1 MFNFGILGMNARN
14 LQYIKKQN
22 PRKAVRLAD
31 NKLQTKKFL
40 GERGIPF
47 AETYAVI
54 RSRKQ
59 LVNFDFSTL
68 PAKNFVLKPNHG
80 SKGRGVCILKKL
92 WKGPLPEEKRSFF
105 WRWFSF
111 SKKKENAEEVQLFGL
126 EWATISEEELKR
138 RVIDTLDGKY
148 SMTLTDEAILEEKLV
163 PWEGFKEFCEFWL
176 ADLRIIVFKLVPV
189 AAMIRIP
196 TLKSGGKANLNA
208 WGIGCWIDIWSGKI
222 TSMLYKNK
230 IYTTKFPDE
239 YAHFQ
244 GKKIP
249 FRNDIL
255 LYSSKVQYFVNLG
268 YLALDRVITNTGP
281 KLLEI
286 NARAGLEVQ
295 KIADIRLKSVL
306 QKLWDLRIQDPEKWV
321 DIAKTLFSREA
332 SQELKMSKILYL
344 SQSAKLKLYAEG
356 QEETHSILLEVD
368 LDSKKNLISPDLY
381 QRISD
386 FWAKQIFI
394 DAPDTDVLIKNLKY
408 ELWTWENRVVIWQKT
423 ASKFLIKPLKKQELS
438 VNILNPKKIIAMETA
453 QLYLIDDKVD
463 KLSKRLNLTAR
474 LRPVNYFGE
483 LDRFIS
489 EKWNY
494 NPIFDYK
501 FPSLQLQ
508 DKWASELYAFR
519 DQLSKSYLKSP
530 FLQLFKE
537 KIDELDHRTKLL
549 KAYTNQDF
557 SLIEKENIALFWSF
571 DPELLKISKEKLFA
585 AWGKNKENWSPLS
598 SQQVR
603 EYIEK
608 YLTERGIFWVEI
620 VESSTTF
627 SRMSI
632 SIWKIAKI
640 NISKNIRF
648 TENELKLILAHEVDI
663 HLTRYLNG
671 LKSWRNIFKSWTAYY
686 LKDEEWLAVWNAR
699 QLVDDE
705 EESLALYR
713 KYYLLAEARSL
724 SFSKM
729 TELMYLLNP
738 NRTLEWAFKS
748 ILRVKK
754 GQILTETPTNTCIWM
769 KDKVYL
775 DGFMKISKA
784 NLSELELQ
792 KLKKGKIKLEDQNFI
807 V

>member
-1 MFNFGILGMNARN
+1 M
-14 LQYIKKQN
+14 
-22 PRKAVRLAD
+22 
-31 NKLQTKKFL
+31 
-40 GERGIPF
+40 
-47 AETYAVI
+47 
-54 RSRKQ
+54 
-59 LVNFDFSTL
+59 
-68 PAKNFVLKPNHG
+68 
-80 SKGRGVCILKKL
+80 
-92 WKGPLPEEKRSFF
+92 
-105 WRWFSF
+105 
-111 SKKKENAEEVQLFGL
+111 
-126 EWATISEEELKR
+126 
-138 RVIDTLDGKY
+138 
-148 SMTLTDEAILEEKLV
+148 
-163 PWEGFKEFCEFWL
+163 
-176 ADLRIIVFKLVPV
+176 
-189 AAMIRIP
+189 
-196 TLKSGGKANLNA
+196 
-208 WGIGCWIDIWSGKI
+208 
-222 TSMLYKNK
+222 
-230 IYTTKFPDE
+230 
-239 YAHFQ
+239 
-244 GKKIP
+244 
-249 FRNDIL
+249 
-255 LYSSKVQYFVNLG
+255 
-268 YLALDRVITNTGP
+268 
-281 KLLEI
+281 
-286 NARAGLEVQ
+286 
-295 KIADIRLKSVL
+295 
-306 QKLWDLRIQDPEKWV
+306 
-321 DIAKTLFSREA
+321 
-332 SQELKMSKILYL
+332 
-344 SQSAKLKLYAEG
+344 
-356 QEETHSILLEVD
+356 
-368 LDSKKNLISPDLY
+368 
-381 QRISD
+381 
-386 FWAKQIFI
+386 
-394 DAPDTDVLIKNLKY
+394 LIKNLKY

-453 QLYLIDDKVD
+453 QLHLIDDKVE

-494 NPIFDYK
+494 NPVFDYK

-537 KIDELDHRTKLL
+537 KLEELDHRTKLL

-557 SLIEKENIALFWSF
+557 SFIEKENIALFWSF

-585 AWGKNKENWSPLS
+585 AWAKNKENRSPLS

-632 SIWKIAKI
+632 SIWKTAKI

-671 LKSWRNIFKSWTAYY
+671 LKSGRNIFKSWTAYY

-713 KYYLLAEARSL
+713 KYYLLEEWKHL
-724 SFSKM
+724 SFSKIADLIHFLDP
-729 TELMYLLNP
+729 EK
-738 NRTLEWAFKS
+738 TLERRFKAA
-748 ILRVKK
+748 LRIKK
-754 GQILTETPTNTCIWM
+754 WIISTDNQTNTYLWL

-775 DGFMKISKA
+775 DGYKKIEGLKLGVESLK
-784 NLSELELQ
+784 
-792 KLKKGKIKLEDQNFI
+792 KLKKGKVKVEDQNFI
-807 V
+807 LES